1 MLYIGV
7 ALSYYGFRMFLT
19 RPCLHYYEGGVS
31 GPSSS
36 RIHEIASLCV
46 DYACH
51 IIDLVPEPPS
61 LLDFASLPCWWC
73 IVPNVYAVAK
83 IVVNEAS
90 HKFASHHLLLGDSNR
105 RLTLALQ
112 WLKSLSGIQ
121 EEERE
126 LETGLIHKLCD
137 SVIHTAAVVVPE
149 STGIELV
156 ELQANK
162 EIHKDI
168 ILTGYLP
175 DNAKDWSNIVRAY
188 DSSEAAPSNPES
200 FILSKQPHKPPL
212 SLSSPVST
220 FQEYLGIS
228 KELYKI
234 IMVIGLCESKFS
246 Y

>member
-1 MLYIGV
+1 MKPP
-7 ALSYYGFRMFLT
+7 T
-19 RPCLHYYEGGVS
+19 
-31 GPSSS
+31 
-36 RIHEIASLCV
+36 SLR
-46 DYACH
+46 
-51 IIDLVPEPPS
+51 
-61 LLDFASLPCWWC
+61 
-73 IVPNVYAVAK
+73 
-83 IVVNEAS
+83 
-90 HKFASHHLLLGDSNR
+90 SHHLLLGDSNR

-121 EEERE
+121 EEEGE

-137 SVIHTAAVVVPE
+137 SV
-149 STGIELV
+149 ELV

-162 EIHKDI
+162 ETHKDI

-234 IMVIGLCESKFS
+234 MMVIGLCESKFC